1 MCNKIII
8 RWSRVVNNN
17 KVLVYN
23 NERIKIYDTSFKP
36 KEKKLDM
43 ISNMD
48 VFQPKED
55 IWMFHIF
62 LEDILE
68 EIDVRVES

>member
-23 NERIKIYDTSFKP
+23 NERIKIYDKSFKP

>member
-1 MCNKIII
+1 
-8 RWSRVVNNN
+8 
-17 KVLVYN
+17 
-23 NERIKIYDTSFKP
+23 
-36 KEKKLDM
+36 M

-48 VFQPKED
+48 VFRPKED

-68 EIDVRVES
+68 EIDARVES